1 MFLTLDSVQ
10 FLMKQWLAGSMVA
23 IFSEAVGIAKLYRKG
38 GGYGLWISET
48 RKMLISYLCT

>member
-10 FLMKQWLAGSMVA
+10 FLMKQWLVGSLFD
-23 IFSEAVGIAKLYRKG
+23 IFSGVAKLYREG
-38 GGYGLWISET
+38 GGGGLWISET